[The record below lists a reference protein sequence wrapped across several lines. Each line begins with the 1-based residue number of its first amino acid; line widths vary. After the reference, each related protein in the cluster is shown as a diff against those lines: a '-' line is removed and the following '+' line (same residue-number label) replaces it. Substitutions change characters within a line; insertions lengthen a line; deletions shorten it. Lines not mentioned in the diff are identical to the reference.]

1 MKVIINKKE
10 INLIDA
16 NNFLKKL
23 IGLMFKKNINYALRI
38 KTNSIHTF
46 FMKEKIDI
54 VMTDQNNNVLFIYKN
69 LNKNK
74 IIIKKGVYYTYE
86 FPNNF
91 ILSLKEKV
99 GYFFIFLKNIFF

>member
-1 MKVIINKKE
+1 MKVIVNDKE
-10 INLIDA
+10 INLVEA
-16 NNFLKKL
+16 NTFFKRLK
-23 IGLMFKKNINYALRI
+23 GLMFQKNINYCLRI

-54 VMTDQNNNVLFIYKN
+54 VMTDKDNNVLYIINN

-74 IIIKKGVYYTYE
+74 IIIKKDIYYIYE

-91 ILSLKEKV
+91 INQHLEKIKIKE
-99 GYFFIFLKNIFF
+99 ND

>member
-16 NNFLKKL
+16 NKFHNRLL
-23 IGLMFKKNINYALRI
+23 GLMFKKNINYALRI

-46 FMKEKIDI
+46 FMKEPIDV
-54 VMTDQNNNVLFIYKN
+54 VMTDKNNNVLYIYKN

-74 IIIKKGVYYTYE
+74 IIIKKNIYYTYE

-91 ILSLKEKV
+91 IDINLKK
-99 GYFFIFLKNIFF
+99 INIIK